1 MGCPI
6 MLANMPK
13 PAIVSLYDTGIDVL
27 AAAVMMAMNGKKVA
41 IRYAIKTT
49 SANINFAH
57 TRVRIYII
65 RRRRSFIT
73 A

>member
-1 MGCPI
+1 
-6 MLANMPK
+6 MPK

-41 IRYAIKTT
+41 IRYAINVT

-57 TRVRIYII
+57 TRVRINKIWCM
-65 RRRRSFIT
+65 SFIT